1 MSDYW
6 VEASTTPE
14 RIEAALRGLL
24 RESHAADAALVP
36 ARVLNL
42 IVVCDRA
49 WRGEVV
55 GRLDRI
61 GRYHPS
67 RTILCTVEEG
77 RTQLDARVLVGGEN
91 QGAGN
96 IGVLRETIE
105 LRVGPTHLS
114 WLDSIIDPII
124 VSELPS
130 LLWSPHSYDQAV
142 ESLLRLIDVILI
154 DTDDPT
160 YFDGAGVALRRA
172 EQLLQSHVRVVDL
185 AWLRTI
191 PWRQRLAGS
200 FDEPQRRDALAG
212 LKRVFVRFEAGSIV
226 SASLLAGWL
235 ASRLGW
241 TPGLLTPGVAGTF
254 TADGRK
260 QNGSRVSF
268 EFVPVPQAARGI
280 GGVTVTGSLGFSLA
294 LDRAMG
300 GMVVREQRAASRPRQ
315 WQMLGASRGEG
326 GILGEGVR
334 QALLHD
340 HTYGPALTAARSF
353 NP

>member
-1 MSDYW
+1 MSGYW

-24 RESHAADAALVP
+24 RESHATDAALVP

-42 IVVCDRA
+42 IVVCDSA

-55 GRLDRI
+55 GRLERV
-61 GRYHPS
+61 GRSHPS

-77 RTQLDARVLVGGEN
+77 RTQLDARVWVGGEN
-91 QGAGN
+91 PGAGN

-105 LRVGPTHLS
+105 LRIGPTHLS
-114 WLDSIIDPII
+114 WLDSIVDPII

-130 LLWSPHSYDQAV
+130 LLWSPHSYDEAV
-142 ESLLRLIDVILI
+142 ESLLGLIDVILI

-160 YFDGAGVALRRA
+160 YFEGAGAALRRA
-172 EQLLQSHVRVVDL
+172 DELQQSDVYVVDL
-185 AWLRTI
+185 AWIRTS
-191 PWRQRLAGS
+191 PWRERLAGS
-200 FDEPQRRDALAG
+200 FEEPQRRQALTG

-235 ASRLGW
+235 TSRLGW
-241 TPGLLTPGVAGTF
+241 TPGSLSRGHGGTF
-254 TADGRK
+254 TADGRRGDG
-260 QNGSRVSF
+260 NRVSF

-280 GGVTVTGSLGFSLA
+280 GGVTVTGGGGFSLA

-300 GMVVREQRAASRPRQ
+300 GMVVREQRAGNRPRQ

-334 QALLHD
+334 QALLRD
-340 HTYGPALTAARSF
+340 QTYGMALTAARGF